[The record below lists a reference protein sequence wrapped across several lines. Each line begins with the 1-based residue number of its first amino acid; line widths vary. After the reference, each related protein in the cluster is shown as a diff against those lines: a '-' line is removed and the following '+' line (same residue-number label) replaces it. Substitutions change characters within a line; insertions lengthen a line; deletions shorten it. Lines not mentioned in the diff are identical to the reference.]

1 MPDIADLEIGLHR
14 WDVAGYSVELR
25 FSQPNSD
32 TDIPPESGP
41 MRLDLEQLRASEL
54 DLAAYGQ
61 LLTDS
66 LFGDP
71 NVRDI
76 FEKSRVA
83 AQSQDMQLRLRLYIG
98 PSAPELHR
106 LRWEAL
112 RDPQSGAL
120 LLTDE
125 AILFSRYLSSL
136 DWRPIRLRPQSRLRA
151 LVVIANPTDLN
162 SYKPGGRQLAPVDVE
177 GELQRA
183 TAGLG
188 TIPVTALLSSGSA
201 NLNNMFTS
209 LRDGYDILYLVC
221 HGALIQDEPWLWLE
235 DEQGAVAR
243 VSGTELV
250 AQLRDLQQRPRLIVL
265 ASCQSAGA
273 SESPSIG
280 DNGEIAALG
289 PRLAEAGVPAVIAMQ
304 GNVMMKTIAEFM
316 PVFFK
321 ELERDGQIDR
331 AMVAARGAVRDQPD
345 FWMPVLF
352 MRLKSGRIWYVP
364 GFGDDRKGFEKWPAL
379 IRSISQGRCT
389 PILSSHLSEELLG
402 SSRDIAQKWAE
413 TYHFPMS
420 PHARDDLP
428 QVAQFLSVN
437 QDSQFPR
444 DELIEYLRGQITQRY
459 GDKLPDAL
467 HDASLIELFE
477 DLGRRQREQNPADPY
492 KVLAGLPFTVYITI
506 NASNLLGHALEAAGK
521 QPVIELC
528 RWNED
533 IEALPSIYDKE
544 PDYRPTAERP
554 LVYHLFGHFDEPDSL
569 VITEDDYFDYL
580 IGTTGNKDLIPA
592 AVRRA
597 LTDTALLF
605 LGFRMDD
612 WNFRVLFRSLMS
624 QEGRGRRSRYA
635 HIAAQIEPEEG
646 RTLEPERARGYL
658 ETYFQGADISLFW
671 GTTEDFINEL
681 LQHSETTK
689 T

>member
-1 MPDIADLEIGLHR
+1 MADIADLEIGLHR
-14 WDVAGYSVELR
+14 LDSGYSAELR

-32 TDIPPESGP
+32 TDIVPERGP
-41 MRLDLEQLRASEL
+41 MTLDLEQLRASEL

-61 LLTDS
+61 QLADG

-71 NVRDI
+71 ALRAA
-76 FEKSRVA
+76 FEKARAV

-106 LRWEAL
+106 LHWEAL

-125 AILFSRYLSSL
+125 SILFARYLSSL
-136 DWRPIRLRPQSRLRA
+136 DWRPVRLRPQSSLRA
-151 LVVIANPTDLN
+151 LVVIANPADLA
-162 SYKPGGRQLAPVDVE
+162 SYKPGGRQLEPVDVQ
-177 GELQRA
+177 GELERA
-183 TAGLG
+183 TANLG
-188 TIPVTALLSSGSA
+188 TIPATALLSGGSA
-201 NLNNMFTS
+201 NLNNLVEH
-209 LRDGYDILYLVC
+209 LREGYDILYLVC
-221 HGALIQDEPWLWLE
+221 HGALIQGEPWLWLE

-243 VSGTELV
+243 VSGSDLV
-250 AQLRDLQQRPRLIVL
+250 TRLKELQQRPRLIVL

-273 SESPSIG
+273 GDNPGVG

-304 GNVMMKTIAEFM
+304 GNVTMQTIAQFM

-321 ELERDGQIDR
+321 ELQRDGQIDR
-331 AMVAARGAVRDQPD
+331 AVVAARGAVRDRPD

-379 IRSISQGRCT
+379 IRSIRQGRCT

-402 SSRDIAQKWAE
+402 SSRDVAQKWAE
-413 TYHFPMS
+413 AYHFPLA

-428 QVAQFLSVN
+428 QVAQYLAVN
-437 QDSQFPR
+437 QDSRFPR
-444 DELIEYLRGQITQRY
+444 DELIEYLRREIVQRY
-459 GDKLPDAL
+459 GDKLPEDLRDATL
-467 HDASLIELFE
+467 TQLFE
-477 DLGRRQREQNPADPY
+477 HLGQRRREQNPTDPY
-492 KVLAGLPFTVYITI
+492 AVLAGLPFAVYITI
-506 NASNLLGHALEAAGK
+506 NASDLLEGALKADGK
-521 QPVIELC
+521 EPVIELC

-533 IEALPSIYDKE
+533 IETLPSIYDSE
-544 PDYRPTAERP
+544 PDYRPTPQRP
-554 LVYHLFGHFDEPDSL
+554 LVYHLFGRFEEPDSL

-597 LTDTALLF
+597 LADTALLF

-646 RTLEPERARGYL
+646 RTLEPERARSYL
-658 ETYFQGADISLFW
+658 ENYFQSTDISIYW
-671 GTTEDFINEL
+671 GTTEDFIAEL
-681 LQHSETTK
+681 MKRSEEAK
-689 T
+689 P